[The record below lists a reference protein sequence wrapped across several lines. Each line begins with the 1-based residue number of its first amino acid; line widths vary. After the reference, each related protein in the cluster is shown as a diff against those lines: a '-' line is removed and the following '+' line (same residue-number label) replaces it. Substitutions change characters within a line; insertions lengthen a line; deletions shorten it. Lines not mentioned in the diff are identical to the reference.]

1 MLRRLVSFEIVL
13 VTGVYIFKYIN
24 YKKHHNKGK
33 EIQGKKEIYVKRKE
47 KRKRREGNFN
57 PEKIMFTGNNIFR
70 LLVKYTYIT
79 KEERMIKNF
88 SLVTFL
94 IPFQSTWE

>member
-24 YKKHHNKGK
+24 NNNNKKHHNKGK

-47 KRKRREGNFN
+47 KRERKEGNFI

-70 LLVKYTYIT
+70 PLVKYTYIT
-79 KEERMIKNF
+79 KEERMIKKF
-88 SLVTFL
+88 SL
-94 IPFQSTWE
+94 